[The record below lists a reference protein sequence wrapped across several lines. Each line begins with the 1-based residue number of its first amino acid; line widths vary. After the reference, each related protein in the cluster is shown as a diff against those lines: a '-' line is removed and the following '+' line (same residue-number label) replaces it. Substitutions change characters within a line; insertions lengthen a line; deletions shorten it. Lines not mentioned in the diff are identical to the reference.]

1 MKKSISILF
10 CLVMLLSLMTG
21 CGNSGK
27 NDVNTGDTDN
37 GRPTV
42 TDNVGQDNG
51 GSGNYDTGV
60 VDPNTSPT
68 VTDLPVTDR
77 AETDMS
83 RVGDDVRR
91 GMDNVGD
98 AVKDAADDLMK

>member
-1 MKKSISILF
+1 MKKSISFLF
-10 CLVMLLSLMTG
+10 CLVMLLSVMTG

>member
-1 MKKSISILF
+1 MKKNISILF
-10 CLVMLLSLMTG
+10 CAVMLLSLLTA

-42 TDNVGQDNG
+42 TDNVGYDQNGNDNH
-51 GSGNYDTGV
+51 NTGV

-68 VTDLPVTDR
+68 VTDNPVTDR
-77 AETDMS
+77 VERDMDN
-83 RVGDDVRR
+83 VANAARR
-91 GMDNVGD
+91 GMNNVGD
-98 AVKDAADDLMK
+98 AVKDAADDLMR